1 MRSSSCGES
10 RVYNNNDYY
19 NNCNRNYDHNSR
31 LNNNDHSRNNNYY
44 SKDYNSDYNNYSEKR
59 FTQDR

>member
-10 RVYNNNDYY
+10 RVYNNDYY

-31 LNNNDHSRNNNYY
+31 LNNNDHSRNHYHY
-44 SKDYNSDYNNYSEKR
+44 SKDYDSDHNNYSEKR